1 MRATAALVEA
11 GLGLVFVAAAVG
23 KLLARG
29 RFRASLLLSG
39 LVPPALVPATVRV
52 LPPVELATGLLLLS
66 GALHP
71 LGPVV
76 AIGLLLVFTARAWP
90 LLRSDR
96 AMSCSCFGTAGEFVD
111 AGLVARNAVLIGCAM
126 AGALWRL
133 PGRPDLLTTAGDTAA
148 GTVTLAGV
156 LLAPFLLAQAVSLWD
171 AAPRLA
177 SLRSLP
183 GGGGRAP

>member
-1 MRATAALVEA
+1 MRALAALVEL

-23 KLLARG
+23 KLLAHG

-52 LPPVELATGLLLLS
+52 LPPLELATGLLLLS

-76 AIGLLLVFTARAWP
+76 AIGLLVAFTARAWP
-90 LLRSDR
+90 LLRSGR

-111 AGLVARNAVLIGCAM
+111 AGLVARNAVLIGYGLV
-126 AGALWRL
+126 GALWGP
-133 PGRPDLLTTAGDTAA
+133 PGRPGLLDTAA
-148 GTVTLAGV
+148 DGAVGTVALAGV
-156 LLAPFLLAQAVSLWD
+156 LLAPFLIAQAVSLWA

-177 SLRSLP
+177 SLPSLP
-183 GGGGRAP
+183 GGGRAS